1 MLGEYIDIDAPYSF
15 IGGGVMEPEIVDGL
29 WDFWDDPVVNTYL
42 EKTEGHC
49 GGQGDKVNKTIK
61 ESIDMTVPRYFK
73 DKRITNY
80 IDGLAEV
87 TREYVNYWPMLRT
100 IHWDLQSD
108 FNLQWYP
115 KGGGFKQMH
124 CERNNADIEAVTRVM
139 AWMTYLNDIEE
150 GGETLFD
157 VQQAKVKPKKGLT
170 LIWPSDWTHFHQ
182 GIPAPNEEK
191 MIITGWY
198 NLVR

>member
-1 MLGEYIDIDAPYSF
+1 MLGEYIDIDAPLSF
-15 IGGGVMEPEIVDGL
+15 IGGGVMEPEIIDGL
-29 WDFWDDPVVNTYL
+29 WDFWNDPAMETL
-42 EKTEGHC
+42 FEKTEGHC
-49 GGQGDKVNKTIK
+49 GGMGEKVNKEIK
-61 ESIDMTVPRYFK
+61 DSIDMTIPRYIK
-73 DKRITNY
+73 DKRICAY
-80 IDGLAEV
+80 IDGLAEI
-87 TREYVNYWPMLRT
+87 TREYVNCWPMLKT

-139 AWMTYLNDIEE
+139 AWMTYCNDIEE
-150 GGETLFD
+150 GGETFFD
-157 VQQAKVKPKKGLT
+157 VQGAKVKPKKGLT
-170 LIWPSDWTHFHQ
+170 LVWPADWTHFHK